1 MALVRR
7 VSRVSCDA
15 SAMSGP
21 AFSDAEAN
29 AVDDLTARPSTSAPS
44 PADAEIEAE
53 TASTVIGGI
62 EPE

>member
-1 MALVRR
+1 
-7 VSRVSCDA
+7 
-15 SAMSGP
+15 MSGP
-21 AFSDAEAN
+21 AFFDAEAN

-44 PADAEIEAE
+44 PADAE